1 MQKQSKN
8 WPGVQYPLN
17 LTTTPLT
24 CKVNSFLEYRPIH
37 EEKAHRT
44 SLKTTSHLSSYTA
57 AATHV

>member
-1 MQKQSKN
+1 MLISIF
-8 WPGVQYPLN
+8 N

-24 CKVNSFLEYRPIH
+24 CKVNLFLEYRPIH

-44 SLKTTSHLSSYTA
+44 SLKTTSHLSSYTT